1 MTADKRNGLSSEVV
15 LPKSFTLQQFHQL
28 WMMHQY
34 QVHQMH
40 PFELQQQ
47 VPEMKNEIEQVS
59 SRWNLTQSQLAW
71 AEGGYKPGVHY
82 S

>member
-15 LPKSFTLQQFHQL
+15 LSKSFTLQQFHQL

-34 QVHQMH
+34 QVHQMR

-59 SRWNLTQSQLAW
+59 SRWNRTQSQLA
-71 AEGGYKPGVHY
+71 
-82 S
+82 